1 VIGAGDSLLN
11 GAPLPRLSRI
21 VMLSRLVGMNDPR
34 AHRNRA
40 VVVGGGPAGLIAAAK
55 LANAGIATTLVEA
68 SSELGGRAASKRQSG
83 FDLNQGAHALYVGG
97 PGMRQLRS
105 LGIDPERWNPVSH
118 RSVFLRAGR
127 ARRSPGGA
135 AALARWLGSL
145 LRDGPARL
153 QRISVNE
160 WLARTLP
167 DPSARAAAGA
177 LVRVTTFVADHDALS
192 ADVAAQQ
199 IRLGAAPGVRY
210 VNGGWGRIVAA
221 LSMRARRRGATIR
234 TRAGVRALEPI
245 GDGGWSV
252 VLDDELLLADAVV
265 LAVGGPGACAQ
276 LLGERMPA
284 PPGPAAEVSVLDLG
298 LRSLPRRGRT
308 FGLGI
313 DEPTYISKHS
323 PPGNPDGVLVSLVR
337 YERGPRVA
345 LESVADIVQPGW
357 RERLT
362 FDRFLPR
369 MIAVSAIPTPASGGL
384 AGRPAI
390 DRGDGLFIAGD
401 WVGPDGWLL
410 DAALSSGTAAA
421 SGAVAAVAAAAGNR
435 RPAHGALSR

>member
-1 VIGAGDSLLN
+1 
-11 GAPLPRLSRI
+11 
-21 VMLSRLVGMNDPR
+21 MLSRLVGMNDLH
-34 AHRNRA
+34 AHTHTA

-55 LANAGIATTLVEA
+55 LADAGIATTLLEA
-68 SSELGGRAASKRQSG
+68 SSALGGRAASQRHAG

-135 AALARWLGSL
+135 IALTRWLGSV
-145 LRDGPARL
+145 LRGRHAELERT
-153 QRISVNE
+153 SVNE
-160 WLARTLP
+160 WLTRTLP
-167 DPSARAAAGA
+167 DPDARAAAGA

-192 ADVAAQQ
+192 ADVAARQ

-210 VNGGWGRIVAA
+210 VTGGWGRIVDA
-221 LSMRARRRGATIR
+221 LEAQARGRGATIR
-234 TRAGVRALEPI
+234 TRAGVRALEPVA
-245 GDGGWSV
+245 DGGWSV
-252 VLDDELLLADAVV
+252 RLDDEILLADAVV
-265 LAVGGPGACAQ
+265 VAAGPSSAYAQ
-276 LLGERMPA
+276 LLGERAPS
-284 PPGPAAEVSVLDLG
+284 PPGPAAEVSTLDLG
-298 LRSLPRRGRT
+298 LSSLPRRGRT

-323 PPGNPDGVLVSLVR
+323 PPGHTDGVLISLIR
-337 YERGPRVA
+337 YERGSRSA
-345 LESVADIVQPGW
+345 LDGVADVVQPGW

-369 MIAVSAIPTPASGGL
+369 MVAVSAIPTPATGGL
-384 AGRPAI
+384 AGRPAV
-390 DRGDGLFIAGD
+390 DRGEGLFVAGD
-401 WVGPDGWLL
+401 WVGPEGWLL
-410 DAALSSGTAAA
+410 DAALSSGA
-421 SGAVAAVAAAAGNR
+421 AAAAGAAAAVAVAAGDR